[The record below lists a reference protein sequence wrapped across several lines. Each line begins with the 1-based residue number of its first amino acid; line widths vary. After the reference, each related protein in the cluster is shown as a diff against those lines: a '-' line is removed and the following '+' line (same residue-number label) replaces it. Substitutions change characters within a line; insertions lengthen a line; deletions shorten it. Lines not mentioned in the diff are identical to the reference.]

1 MKSVQQRLGNQ
12 TVGEAWQSQF
22 ILQNLGSKAPKTG
35 TSLVSQ
41 WLRLHAPNES
51 SLGQIP
57 DLGTRAH
64 RLQLKTSQATVKL
77 PRAKINFFLKHQ
89 GQQRA
94 GRPQRGPGSQLK
106 MAAPSLQLS
115 AAQCQGTSP
124 SEGICLLLRLTQED
138 SECRGCKTQSRMVGE
153 FRESVCA
160 EQGKL
165 FMTFLS
171 QPSPGG

>member
-77 PRAKINFFLKHQ
+77 PRAKIIFFFKASRTAKGRAALEGTGEPVKDGCTFAIAFCSPVPGNLPLRGNLPPPQ
-89 GQQRA
+89 VDLGGLRMQRMQDTVKD
-94 GRPQRGPGSQLK
+94 GR
-106 MAAPSLQLS
+106 
-115 AAQCQGTSP
+115 
-124 SEGICLLLRLTQED
+124 GI
-138 SECRGCKTQSRMVGE
+138 
-153 FRESVCA
+153 
-160 EQGKL
+160 QGKCVC
-165 FMTFLS
+165 
-171 QPSPGG
+171 